1 MKTIIG
7 QNIRAIRKHLNLS
20 VKKYAELTGVSATTI
35 VNVEQG
41 HKGLKI
47 ETIERLIGYS
57 DFSIEQLSSKDFR
70 VPSNLRESLFE
81 KYKDDTEKRRFFLY
95 NPRILDAIDDQLI
108 DSEFFQSF
116 KEIYQIVQYFN
127 DLGWEVKGT
136 SLQNELKI
144 HPKVQ
149 MEEHPTKKNTN
160 IYKQK

>member
-47 ETIERLIGYS
+47 ETIEKLIGYS
-57 DFSIEQLSSKDFR
+57 DFSIEQLNSKKFQ

-81 KYKDDTEKRRFFLY
+81 KHKGDTEKRRFFLY
-95 NPRILDAIDDQLI
+95 NPKILDAIDDRLI

-144 HPKVQ
+144 HSKVQ

-160 IYKQK
+160 VYKRK